1 MPYPSDFFDL
11 LVEIQQEKIAVAEK
25 YIKLKNLLDAVSKDL
40 TKDIGLHFSNLFSRI
55 AFLTNQYQISK
66 RTAWHLQQIRLLSY
80 QITHKNYEPTQSEHD
95 NAFKSLAESIGKFY
109 DIALPKE
116 VVKIMPMIDFFA
128 PLPKV
133 IGKTIEKMRVEV
145 INIDLKN
152 EILYCITEANE
163 VEEKV
168 SVKYNL
174 PTINDEFTTSIQKIW
189 EGAQLNLLEVQIDEN
204 GVYIP
209 KYFILEPDYLID
221 VSGIAECFQAKGSQ
235 PLSTLLKK
243 FEAQELTLP
252 QHLGNLANFFLDEI
266 LNQTEENPADFKN
279 SFLKTFQLHPIEY
292 TVLKEIED
300 NNDFIS
306 FMDSAKLHFS
316 NIRRVVE
323 KDFSLYGIDNENCYI
338 EPSFFAEKYGIQGRL
353 DLLHTRKD
361 KFDIIELKSGKSVPT
376 DGGMWQN
383 HRTQTQ
389 LYRLMLQAVFKV
401 EARQI
406 NPAIF
411 YSAVGENNL
420 RFAASSITEERKI
433 LNTRNLIV
441 ANEFALATGEQQAK
455 EVINRLRESEFQQS
469 SPFALKSAMAIEK
482 VLQNANVLE
491 KKYFYAFV
499 NFVAKEHQLGKI
511 GDSEFSQGISAL
523 WEKSFQEKA
532 SRFEILYDLQIAENQ
547 SFANNPYLVFR
558 RTNADNDFV
567 NFREG
572 DIGVLYPFSNRLTE
586 GLHDINN
593 DNQANA
599 LNNQIFK
606 CTIEK
611 IEKERIIVRLRFKQK
626 NQSFFE
632 KYNFWAIEH
641 DFLEHSFNAMYR
653 GLFSFL
659 EYPNQEKKNIIL
671 GLQAPS
677 MVSSVRRQTT
687 ATDNGWTQTEL
698 NPESAN
704 IVKKALEAKDYFLV
718 VGPPGTGKTSRLLK
732 TLVRE
737 LYEQVNTNIL
747 LIAYT
752 NRAVDE
758 ICEAISEH
766 HGENFI
772 RIGSEL
778 STSPQ
783 FRNRLLDKIASEVK
797 NRVELKEQILKT
809 RIFVST
815 LASISG
821 KNELFNLKKFNIAII
836 DEASQILEPQLIGIL
851 PKVEK
856 FILIGD
862 QKQLPAIAQQPPEFS
877 SVKDKDLID
886 MGLTNRRNSYFE
898 RLFTICQ
905 KNNWIWAYDML
916 THQGRMHAEIMAFA
930 NKFFYEGKLKL
941 IPADWQTEILNLMS
955 FVGTQTTA
963 EEKLELSV
971 GTQTTAN
978 DLQTSLASKRL
989 LFFPTPVSHKA
1000 VDEKVNEFEAL
1011 KVVEIVQTIKTLYEI
1026 NDKDFIPEKTL
1037 GIITPYRNQIAKIR
1051 HELEKAGIAD
1061 FDRITVDTVER
1072 YQGSQR
1078 DIIIISFCVNNA
1090 LQMRNLVSMAD
1101 DGKTDRKLN
1110 VAITRARQQMIFIGN
1125 EVMLRKNEVYSALVD
1140 FVGFS

>member
-1 MPYPSDFFDL
+1 MSYPIDFFDSL
-11 LVEIQQEKIAVAEK
+11 IEIHQEKIVIAEK
-25 YIKLKNLLDAVSKDL
+25 YVKLKNLLDLISKDL
-40 TKDIGLHFSNLFSRI
+40 TKNIGLHFSNLFARI
-55 AFLTNQYQISK
+55 AFLTNQHQISK
-66 RTAWHLQQIRLLSY
+66 RTAWHLQQIRLTSY
-80 QITHKNYEPTQSEHD
+80 QITRKSYEPSQNEYD

-109 DIALPKE
+109 DVALPHE
-116 VVKIMPMIDFFA
+116 IIHIMPMVDFFA

-133 IGKTIEKMRVEV
+133 VGKTIEKMRVEV
-145 INIDLKN
+145 INVDWKN
-152 EILYCITEANE
+152 EILYCITEVNDS
-163 VEEKV
+163 EEKI

-174 PTINDEFTTSIQKIW
+174 PTINSEFTPSIQKIW

-204 GVYIP
+204 NIHIP

-221 VSGIAECFQAKGSQ
+221 ISGIAECFQMKGSQ
-235 PLSTLLKK
+235 PLSFLLRK
-243 FEAQELTLP
+243 FEQQELTLP
-252 QHLGNLANFFLDEI
+252 QHLGNLANFFLDEV
-266 LNQTEENPADFKN
+266 LNQTEENPAVFRD
-279 SFLKTFQLHPIEY
+279 SFLKTFQLYPIEY
-292 TVLKEIED
+292 TALKDLEKD
-300 NNDFIS
+300 SDFLS
-306 FMDSAKLHFS
+306 FMESAKTQFF
-316 NIRRVVE
+316 NIQKVVE
-323 KDFSLYGIDNENCYI
+323 KDFELYGIDNENCYV

-361 KFDIIELKSGKSVPT
+361 KFDIIELKSGKSVPNNG
-376 DGGMWQN
+376 DMWIN

-389 LYRLMLQAVFKV
+389 LYRLMLQAVFSA
-401 EARQI
+401 EPRQI

-411 YSAVGENNL
+411 YSAVTEGNL
-420 RFAASSITEERKI
+420 RFAPPSVTEERKI

-441 ANEFALATGEQQAK
+441 ANEFAMATDELQAK
-455 EVINRLRESEFQQS
+455 EVISKLRESEFQQS
-469 SPFALKSAMAIEK
+469 SPFALKSAAAINV
-482 VLQNANVLE
+482 VLQNANPLE

-511 GDSEFSQGISAL
+511 GDAEFSQGISAL
-523 WEKSFQEKA
+523 WDKSFEEKA
-532 SRFEILYDLQIAENQ
+532 NRFEILYDLQIIDNQ
-547 SFANNPYLVFR
+547 SFVNTPFLIFK
-558 RTNADNDFV
+558 RTNANNDFV

-572 DIGVLYPFSNRLTE
+572 DIGVLYPFTSNRLTE
-586 GLHDINN
+586 GQAIGSVPHAVVGVPT
-593 DNQANA
+593 DNTDYQANA

-606 CTIEK
+606 CVIEK
-611 IEKERIIVRLRFKQK
+611 IEKERIIVRLRYKQK

-659 EYPNQEKKNIIL
+659 EYANQEKKNIIL
-671 GLQAPS
+671 GLQAPQRCQR
-677 MVSSVRRQTT
+677 SSDL
-687 ATDNGWTQTEL
+687 DNRWAYTQL

-704 IVKKALEAKDYFLV
+704 IVKKALAAKDYFLI

-732 TLVRE
+732 ILVSE
-737 LYEQVNTNIL
+737 LYNQTTNNIL

-766 HGENFI
+766 HAHDFI

-783 FRNRLLDKIASEVK
+783 FRSQLLDKIASQVK
-797 NRVELKEQILKT
+797 NRSELKEKILQT

-851 PKVEK
+851 PKIEK

-862 QKQLPAIAQQPPEFS
+862 QKQLPAIAQQPPELS
-877 SVKDKDLID
+877 VVKDKDLMDI
-886 MGLTNRRNSYFE
+886 GLTNRRNSYFE

-905 KNNWIWAYDML
+905 QNQWTWAYDML

-930 NKFFYEGKLKL
+930 NQFFYEGKLNL
-941 IPADWQTEILNLMS
+941 IPADWQTEALNLMS
-955 FVGTQTTA
+955 
-963 EEKLELSV
+963 SV
-971 GTQTTAN
+971 GTQATAAAN
-978 DLQTSLASKRL
+978 LLATKRL
-989 LFFPTPVSHKA
+989 LFFPTPVSHA
-1000 VDEKVNEFEAL
+1000 SIDEKVNEYEAL
-1011 KVVEIVQTIKTLYEI
+1011 KVVEIIQTIRELYI
-1026 NDKDFIPEKTL
+1026 LNGKDFIPEKTL
-1037 GIITPYRNQIAKIR
+1037 GIITPYRNQIAKIK
-1051 HELEKAGIAD
+1051 HELEKAGITD
-1061 FDRITVDTVER
+1061 YDRITVDTVER

-1090 LQMRNLVSMAD
+1090 LQLRNLVSMAD

-1110 VAITRARQQMIFIGN
+1110 VAITRARQQMIFVGN
-1125 EVMLRKNEVYSALVD
+1125 ENLLCKNEIYKALIT
-1140 FVGFS
+1140 FCTFS